1 MRNHDLRVAILA
13 KSRRVDPRGLVCAA
27 PQPARDAS
35 MYPVQFRLEDEN
47 FAIRL
52 AEIREWLQ
60 KHRID
65 PGLLHYRMGRDHVR
79 LRVEFTKPSH
89 AAAFRAAFK
98 DQIAE
103 AA

>member
-1 MRNHDLRVAILA
+1 MRDHDPSVAILA
-13 KSRRVDPRGLVCAA
+13 KSRRVDPGRLVCAA

-35 MYPVQFRLEDEN
+35 MYPVQFRLEDGS
-47 FAIRL
+47 FAIHL
-52 AEIREWLQ
+52 AEIRDWLQ

-65 PGLLHYRMGRDHVR
+65 PGLLHYRMRKDHVR